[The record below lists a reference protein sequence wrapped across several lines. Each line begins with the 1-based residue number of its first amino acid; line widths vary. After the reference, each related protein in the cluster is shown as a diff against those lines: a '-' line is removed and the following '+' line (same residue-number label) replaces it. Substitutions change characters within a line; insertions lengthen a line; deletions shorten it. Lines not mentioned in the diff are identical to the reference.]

1 MRTTARRVGLQC
13 AFVLT
18 ISAIPAMAQ
27 TYPTKPIRAIIPWP
41 AGGITDVITRAVGQ
55 HLTEVTGQAVIVDN
69 RAGAGGTLGAAAV
82 AKGGAD
88 GYTLLFHDIA
98 SHCISATLYPKLPYD
113 PLKDFEP
120 IAVVAGSP
128 MVLIA
133 HPSLGVRNL
142 PQLVQLAKAKPGQ
155 IIYAS
160 SGVGAITHLGP
171 VRLNRLTGMQMQHVP
186 FKGSVPAAASVI
198 SGETAISFSTI
209 PASLAHAKNGRLV
222 LLAVSFAKRSA
233 QIPDVPTIAETVGD
247 YDLGLYSGA
256 WAPRGTPRA
265 VIERLNAEIL
275 RSLEQP
281 KVKDVLTS
289 VSAVPGT
296 MTPAEFGAYL
306 AKEVNVWGEIVRA
319 ERLSM

>member
-1 MRTTARRVGLQC
+1 MRPIAQIVAMPCAVAVLLVALQ
-13 AFVLT
+13 A
-18 ISAIPAMAQ
+18 AAQ
-27 TYPTKPIRAIIPWP
+27 TYPNRPIRAVIPWP

-55 HLTEVTGQAVIVDN
+55 QLFETMGQPLIVDN
-69 RAGAGGTLGAAAV
+69 RPGAGGTLGAAAV
-82 AKGGAD
+82 AKGGGD
-88 GYTLLFHDIA
+88 GYMLLFHDIA
-98 SHCISATLYPKLPYD
+98 SHSIAATLYSKLPYD
-113 PLKDFEP
+113 ALKDFEP
-120 IAVVAGSP
+120 IGMVAGSP

-142 PQLVQLAKAKPGQ
+142 PHLIKLAKAKPGQ

-171 VRLNRLTGMQMQHVP
+171 VRLNRSTGMEMQHVP

-198 SGETAISFSTI
+198 SGETGVSFSTI

-222 LLAVSFAKRSA
+222 LLAVSFPQRST
-233 QIPDVPTIAETVGD
+233 QLPDVPAIAETVKD

-265 VIERLNAEIL
+265 VVERLNAEIL

-281 KVKDVLTS
+281 KVKEVLAS

-296 MTPAEFGAYL
+296 MTPAEFGTYL
-306 AKEVNVWGEIVRA
+306 AKEVMLWGEIVRA
-319 ERLSM
+319 EKLSM

>member
-1 MRTTARRVGLQC
+1 MRSIAQSVAASG
-13 AFVLT
+13 AAVLLLAA
-18 ISAIPAMAQ
+18 SQAVAQ
-27 TYPTKPIRAIIPWP
+27 TYPSRPIRAIIPWP

-55 HLTEVTGQAVIVDN
+55 HISEVTGQPVVVDN

-98 SHCISATLYPKLPYD
+98 SHSISATLYSKLPYD
-113 PLKDFEP
+113 VLKDFEP
-120 IAVVAGSP
+120 IGMVAGSP

-133 HPSLGVRNL
+133 HPSLGPRNL
-142 PQLVQLAKAKPGQ
+142 PQLIKLAKAKPGQ

-171 VRLNRLTGMQMQHVP
+171 VRLNRMTGMEMQHVP
-186 FKGSVPAAASVI
+186 FKGSIPAAASVI
-198 SGETAISFSTI
+198 SGETAVSFSTI
-209 PASLAHAKNGRLV
+209 PASLAHARNGRLV
-222 LLAVSFAKRSA
+222 LLAVSFAKRSP

-247 YDLGLYSGA
+247 YDLGLYTGA

-265 VIERLNAEIL
+265 VIDRLSAEIL
-275 RSLEQP
+275 KALDQP
-281 KVKDVLTS
+281 KVKDVLTT

-296 MTPAEFGAYL
+296 MTPAEFGTYL
-306 AKEVNVWGEIVRA
+306 AKEVALWGGIVRA
-319 ERLSM
+319 EKLSM